1 MRVVHSENPVGHV
14 ESEAD
19 QLGDGHATRN
29 LASPVATH
37 AVGHDHHVV
46 DFLIALRHVSCW
58 KTRADRL
65 ERTSEPDDEV
75 MVFVVGPSMSGMRE
89 RADVDPD

>member
-1 MRVVHSENPVGHV
+1 MLQEEIMVVGRE
-14 ESEAD
+14 EDIA
-19 QLGDGHATRN
+19 
-29 LASPVATH
+29 
-37 AVGHDHHVV
+37 AVLRLPSRTLPCERLLVCMTGAIQTANFSH
-46 DFLIALRHVSCW
+46 FLIALRHVSCW